1 MKISLLFFVFMMT
14 YGGLVAQSC
23 SVLCLNDQWLVKNYD
38 RGEMISIPRSSQG
51 TLSARV
57 TGDIALRSFIPDLSL
72 KFKIAIRR
80 EYETLEMF
88 SEKTYTKYP
97 LEQIIAACQPGEAI
111 VVLLADNKGQFALPH
126 HVIELTE

>member
-1 MKISLLFFVFMMT
+1 MKTCFLFFVLIIAC
-14 YGGLVAQSC
+14 GSLSAQDC
-23 SVLCLNDQWLVKNYD
+23 SVLCLNDQWMVKTYD
-38 RGEMISIPRSSQG
+38 KGEIISIPRSSRG

-57 TGDIALRSFIPDLSL
+57 TGDVSLRSFIPDLSL

-80 EYETLEMF
+80 GYDTMEIF

-111 VVLLADNKGQFALPH
+111 VVLLADNKGKFALPH